1 MKTKSTYA
9 RLAQEIGFWLST
21 IAQFSVAGKKAQQSC
36 APAERK
42 ECNKYDL
49 TCYSVSLIGP
59 S

>member
-49 TCYSVSLIGP
+49 TATQCL
-59 S
+59 